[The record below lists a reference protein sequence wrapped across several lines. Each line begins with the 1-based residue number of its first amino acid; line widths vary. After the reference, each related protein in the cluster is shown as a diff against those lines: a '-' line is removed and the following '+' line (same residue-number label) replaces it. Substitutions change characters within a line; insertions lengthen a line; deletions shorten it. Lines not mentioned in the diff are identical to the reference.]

1 VGGKYYLAQAPE
13 ISMFVSLAS
22 ERATVKNPLITFAV
36 EFGWVQGDVCIR
48 VIRRFELLD
57 IGAE

>member
-1 VGGKYYLAQAPE
+1 
-13 ISMFVSLAS
+13 MFVTLAS
-22 ERATVKNPLITFAV
+22 ERATVKNPPLITFAV